1 MLTKSTYKKSL
12 QLARS
17 IIRPAVKDGKGEFI
31 LADTVL
37 SALYDQA
44 DELFAG
50 KVGFVGLIESPSDTK
65 TL

>member
-17 IIRPAVKDGKGEFI
+17 ILQPAVKDGKGEFI
-31 LADTVL
+31 IADTVL

-44 DELFAG
+44 EQLFAG